1 MSERNG
7 ARGAP
12 KGNRNARKHGFHAA
26 KKALSEFGQAAIDG
40 RSALGRALADFRG
53 EVERDLGGAENLS
66 AQQHAV
72 IDVLCRTKLLLDGVD
87 NFLLSQRSLINKRK
101 RALLPIVRER
111 TALAESYVR
120 HLQMLGLEKRQ
131 PPAMDLQAYL
141 RQRGAEKAESK
152 LPTGGTLV

>member
-1 MSERNG
+1 M
-7 ARGAP
+7 
-12 KGNRNARKHGFHAA
+12 
-26 KKALSEFGQAAIDG
+26 
-40 RSALGRALADFRG
+40 
-53 EVERDLGGAENLS
+53 
-66 AQQHAV
+66 

-87 NFLLSQRSLINKRK
+87 NFILSQRSLINKRK

-141 RQRGAEKAESK
+141 RQRTAEKAESK
-152 LPTGGTLV
+152 LPTGKHVRAASNTTRKAGGSAAHTLGRQ